1 MDLSRTPAAAAEAA
15 AEAVRDLNH
24 TTVHAVGAYEY
35 PSEVSA
41 VLGSLSE
48 LATRLPQ
55 ALDQASAWL
64 VRADQ
69 EGRLT
74 SDTDTAPDA
83 LVDMAA
89 IALADARAIAGQ
101 LTAALRTAT
110 SHTAHLGGIA

>member
-1 MDLSRTPAAAAEAA
+1 MTRTPAQSAEVA
-15 AEAVRDLNH
+15 AEAVRDLNTLTRH
-24 TTVHAVGAYEY
+24 PVGAYEY

-64 VRADQ
+64 VRADR

-83 LVDMAA
+83 QVDMAA
-89 IALADARAIAGQ
+89 YALADARALAGQ

-110 SHTAHLGGIA
+110 SHAAHLGGVA